1 MQNKNFNCINQA
13 LNDKLLSKYS
23 QIFFRIFICYNHYS
37 KILRIIDQNQSFL
50 SFINK
55 NFIYTIVNKIT
66 NQKLLATVLVMVAGL
81 LLVPT
86 TNSDLFAFAESDNEP
101 TVLVSDNLKKN
112 PMALKIIAE
121 MEAQKQ
127 KYKQLSEGETP
138 KSLPTKQQIDIEE
151 NRKISQEMLKAD
163 LKSMEKKYID
173 FTPENAFEN
182 FVSKLN
188 ETYHGIFRDQFDYL
202 NAKVQLAIAA
212 KNLVLENGGSFYDAQ
227 REYFKYASMP
237 RIEMISYIQEL
248 NIKYG
253 FADENIQSNF
263 DVNGKLPRFENDD
276 DAPCYGCENEK
287 SKNDLNSNNE
297 NQDTS
302 VIKNVEIDPRAEI
315 KSLQE
320 KLSNYRQ
327 AFLKSDSITEKKF
340 LVDSLNETVKKIQE
354 LTY

>member
-1 MQNKNFNCINQA
+1 MK
-13 LNDKLLSKYS
+13 KVK
-23 QIFFRIFICYNHYS
+23 
-37 KILRIIDQNQSFL
+37 
-50 SFINK
+50 
-55 NFIYTIVNKIT
+55 T
-66 NQKLLATVLVMVAGL
+66 QKLLPAVLVIVAGL
-81 LLVPT
+81 IIT
-86 TNSDLFAFAESDNEP
+86 SATNSDLLAFAESEEP
-101 TVLVSDNLKKN
+101 TILVSEKLKKD
-112 PMALKIIAE
+112 PFAMKIISE
-121 MEAQKQ
+121 MEAQKL
-127 KYKQLSEGETP
+127 KYKQLSENGNP
-138 KSLPTKQQIDIEE
+138 KFLPTKQQIEIEK
-151 NRKISQEMLKAD
+151 NRKISNEMLQED

-182 FVSKLN
+182 FITKLN

-253 FADENIQSNF
+253 FADEDIQSNF

-276 DAPCYGCENEK
+276 DAPCYGCENRRSGEDSK
-287 SKNDLNSNNE
+287 SNSNDE
-297 NQDTS
+297 TQTTS
-302 VIKNVEIDPRAEI
+302 NVKIDPKAELRL
-315 KSLQE
+315 LQE

-327 AFLKSDSITEKKF
+327 AFLKSDSLAEKKF
-340 LVDSLNETVKKIQE
+340 LVDSLNDTVKKIQE